1 LVPKIEAVV
10 DGVEGVAAP
19 NIEPA
24 GGADVVVAPK
34 IEAFEVVNGD
44 AEDVLPPKTELLS
57 LGLAAPNIDP

>member
-10 DGVEGVAAP
+10 DVVEAVAAP
-19 NIEPA
+19 NIEPV

-44 AEDVLPPKTELLS
+44 AEDVFPPKTELLS
-57 LGLAAPNIDP
+57 LALAAPNIDP

>member
-34 IEAFEVVNGD
+34 IEAFEVLNGD
-44 AEDVLPPKTELLS
+44 AEDVFPPNTELLS

>member
-1 LVPKIEAVV
+1 M
-10 DGVEGVAAP
+10 EGVAAP

-34 IEAFEVVNGD
+34 IEAFEVLNGD
-44 AEDVLPPKTELLS
+44 AEDVFPPNTELLS